1 MSAGRGPRRTG
12 GWLTAALVALTLCL
26 VAACSDGQDAAS
38 PHDHAPMAAAADTA
52 GHPHGAPAQ
61 AFAGGI
67 IEPRRAA
74 PPLMLADASGAAFD
88 LTTLRGRPV
97 LVTFVYSNCPD
108 VCPLIMQRLK
118 DVHEI
123 ATRRHIDL
131 NVVAV
136 SVDPEGDT
144 AASVNSFLRRQ
155 RLTGFVRYLI
165 GDRAQLQSVW
175 ADWGVATSVPVDDP
189 ELIEHTALIYGVTGG
204 GELATAYPVEFDP
217 QTIAG
222 DLVLLA
228 GQ

>member
-1 MSAGRGPRRTG
+1 MSAERRPRGTAW
-12 GWLTAALVALTLCL
+12 WLAAALVALVLAL

-38 PHDHAPMAAAADTA
+38 HHDHADMTAGAGTA
-52 GHPHGAPAQ
+52 GHGHEGQDQ

-74 PPLMLADASGAAFD
+74 PPLALADASGTAFD

-97 LVTFVYSNCPD
+97 LVTFVYSSCPD

-123 ATRRHIDL
+123 ATRRHMDL
-131 NVVAV
+131 GVVAV

-165 GDRAQLQSVW
+165 GDRAQLESVW
-175 ADWGVATSVPVDDP
+175 ADWGVATTVPADNP
-189 ELIEHTALIYGVTGG
+189 ELIEHTALIYGVTSG

-217 QTIAG
+217 QTIAR

-228 GQ
+228 GT